1 MPDLIHRTILIS
13 GSALSPW
20 AIQRDPLAIK
30 KKVAT
35 DTGCHGDLLDDD
47 IAPCLRK
54 KSISD
59 LLAIKLDPPRYAK
72 SKRNFYFNEGK
83 DFEGVWTLWV

>member
-1 MPDLIHRTILIS
+1 MSKQKNLFSIFALELIFFYFLVILPDLIHRAILIS

-20 AIQRDPLAIK
+20 AIQRDPLSIK

-54 KSISD
+54 KSISE
-59 LLAIKLDPPRYAK
+59 LLAIKLDTPR
-72 SKRNFYFNEGK
+72 
-83 DFEGVWTLWV
+83 